1 MLDAAAPSSTTA
13 AGRYPASSRL
23 LHWITAAAI
32 LVQVPVG
39 IWMARR
45 GAADIWDALTNAL
58 YSWHK
63 LIGFTLL
70 WIVLIRVFLVA
81 RGAWPP
87 YPPSLPKPQQGAA
100 HAVHGLLYLGLLT
113 LVLTGWAGVTAYPA
127 LVTVGGYNLPAM
139 PFVPQSS
146 ALAGTLFTIH
156 KFAAYGLLFLLVG
169 HIGAA
174 MLHLVVFKDGIFQ
187 RMSGR

>member
-1 MLDAAAPSSTTA
+1 MLDAAAPSSQSA
-13 AGRYPASSRL
+13 AGRYPASSRA

-32 LVQVPVG
+32 AVQVPVG

-45 GAADIWDALTNAL
+45 GAADIWDALTNTL

-63 LIGFTLL
+63 LVGFTLL

-87 YPPSLPKPQQGAA
+87 YPPTLPKPQQSAA
-100 HAVHGLLYLGLLT
+100 HAVHGMIYLALLT
-113 LVLTGWAGVTAYPA
+113 IVFTGWAGVTAYPA
-127 LVTVGGYNLPAM
+127 LVTVGGYNLPGM
-139 PFVPQSS
+139 PFVPQNS

-156 KFAAYGLLFLLVG
+156 KFAAYSLLFLLVG